1 MDGTKILATASSIL
15 ESYGD
20 NAKFHIAEQMDQA
33 MQAGDG
39 AAYDEWAMVAK
50 AVVLMSMPRA
60 EAAKEKP
67 DVADA
72 IRRSFK
78 AA

>member
-1 MDGTKILATASSIL
+1 MNGTKILATASSIL
-15 ESYGD
+15 ETYGD

-39 AAYDEWAMVAK
+39 ASYDEWAMVAK
-50 AVVLMSMPRA
+50 AVVLMGMPRA
-60 EAAKEKP
+60 EAAKAEP

>member
-1 MDGTKILATASSIL
+1 
-15 ESYGD
+15 
-20 NAKFHIAEQMDQA
+20 MDQA

-50 AVVLMSMPRA
+50 AVVLMAMPRG
-60 EAAKEKP
+60 EAPKAKP
-67 DVADA
+67 SVTDA